1 MIRHAG
7 CSATVVECFGLASPV
22 TLIWQADTGEPSVPA
37 VTLVN
42 ASGVL
47 VALRDGLGAVVSLA
61 GCWAI
66 GGRQPNRIIVL
77 ARLNRATDARG
88 NFLTAF
94 CIVISFCKDRAI
106 AAARVIV
113 LGDLLQAA
121 KKRWPSAGEDYSV
134 EEKRR

>member
-1 MIRHAG
+1 MIRHAC

-47 VALRDGLGAVVSLA
+47 VALRGGLGAVVSLA

-66 GGRQPNRIIVL
+66 AGRQPNKNIVL
-77 ARLNRATDARG
+77 ARLNRATEARG
-88 NFLTAF
+88 NLLTAF
-94 CIVISFCKDRAI
+94 CIVISFRKDRAI

-113 LGDLLQAA
+113 FRGFAA
-121 KKRWPSAGEDYSV
+121 SRKKALAVGRRNYSL

>member
-1 MIRHAG
+1 MIRHAR
-7 CSATVVECFGLASPV
+7 CSATVVEYFGLAPV
-22 TLIWQADTGEPSVPA
+22 ALIWQADIAEPSVLA
-37 VTLVN
+37 N
-42 ASGVL
+42 GVL
-47 VALRDGLGAVVSLA
+47 VALRGGLGAVVSLA

-66 GGRQPNRIIVL
+66 AGRQPNKNIVL
-77 ARLNRATDARG
+77 VRLNRATDARG

-94 CIVISFCKDRAI
+94 CIVISFCKDRAT

-121 KKRWPSAGEDYSV
+121 KKRWPSAGEDYSL